1 MLMPGR
7 FGRRLALGEK
17 GLSYTEVLMSLA
29 LVSIGVLGFS
39 LNTVSVIRGNQRSA
53 DYTVAANL
61 AQDKMEQLKA
71 QPALPDFDNCPAA
84 GERGIAATG
93 APGGAYDRCWAVKN
107 SIVGSG
113 LKEIVVI
120 VSWKES
126 EIRSVRLSTLVAVE

>member
-1 MLMPGR
+1 MLMLE
-7 FGRRLALGEK
+7 RLGLRPALGEK
-17 GLSYTEVLMSLA
+17 GVSYAEVLMSLA
-29 LVSIGVLGFS
+29 LVSVGVLGFS

-71 QPALPDFDNCPAA
+71 QPALPDIDNCPAA

-93 APGGAYDRCWAVKN
+93 APGGVYDRCWTVKN

-113 LKEIVVI
+113 LKEVVVI

-126 EIRSVRLSTLVAVE
+126 EIRSIKLSTLVAVE

>member
-1 MLMPGR
+1 MLERLG
-7 FGRRLALGEK
+7 FGPTLGEK
-17 GLSYTEVLMSLA
+17 GVSYTEVLMSLG
-29 LVSIGVLGFS
+29 LVSVGVLGFS
-39 LNTVSVIRGNQRSA
+39 LNTVSVIRGNQQSA

-93 APGGAYDRCWAVKN
+93 APGGVYDRCWTVKN

-113 LKEIVVI
+113 LKEIVVV
-120 VSWKES
+120 VSWSES
-126 EIRSVRLSTLVAVE
+126 DVRSIKLTTLIAVE

>member
-1 MLMPGR
+1 
-7 FGRRLALGEK
+7 
-17 GLSYTEVLMSLA
+17 MSLT
-29 LVSIGVLGFS
+29 LISVGVLGFS
-39 LNTVSVIRGNQRSA
+39 LNTVSVIQGNQRSA

-93 APGGAYDRCWAVKN
+93 APGGVYDRCWTVKN
-107 SIVGSG
+107 SLVGSG
-113 LKEIVVI
+113 LKEVVVV

-126 EIRSVRLSTLVAVE
+126 EIRSVKLSTLVAVE